1 VPVVLV
7 VLVVLARVAF
17 AQAPGE
23 MPNAPAP
30 APVAP
35 DAVPVMADRW
45 AVGLAIGSL
54 GLQPR
59 TSGADN
65 TSFSVLELQGRYR
78 IRPAIEVGLMLF
90 GGGSSGN
97 LATSG
102 LFADFRYRF
111 MADRPWN
118 LYALAGL
125 GVVAASDK
133 TDPSGDQK
141 GRGAFRVGAGIER
154 RFRHLAVQAEL
165 RVVGVASNSSAQMQ
179 SFVITQGWLLE
190 SSKLGGGSLTLGASY
205 YF

>member
-1 VPVVLV
+1 VRVLV
-7 VLVVLARVAF
+7 VLVALGRVAY

-23 MPNAPAP
+23 LPPAP
-30 APVAP
+30 TPAS
-35 DAVPVMADRW
+35 DAVPVMADPW
-45 AVGLAIGSL
+45 AVDLAIGSL

-59 TSGADN
+59 ATSADN
-65 TSFSVLELQGRYR
+65 TSFGVLELQGRYR

-125 GVVAASDK
+125 GVVAAGDK
-133 TDPSGDQK
+133 TDPSADQK

-154 RFRHLAVQAEL
+154 RFRHFAVQAEV
-165 RVVGVASNSSAQMQ
+165 RVVGVASNSSAEMQ

-190 SSKLGGGSLTLGASY
+190 SAKLGGGSLTLGAGY